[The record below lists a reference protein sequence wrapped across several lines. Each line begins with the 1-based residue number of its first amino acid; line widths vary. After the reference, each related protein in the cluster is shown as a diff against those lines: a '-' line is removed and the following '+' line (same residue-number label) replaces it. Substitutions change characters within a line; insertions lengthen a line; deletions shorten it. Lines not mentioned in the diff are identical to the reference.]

1 MTTSKKKMPI
11 QNSAQLAT
19 HRHKVNVIDFIP
31 ATLKETKSEG
41 FLIEYHFRNPLTD
54 TMERRRSYVNKIV
67 KAYKRKSDGIRH
79 AQRIVCEIN
88 DKLMNGWMPIFK
100 TEDQRLYTPILK
112 VRDLYLADKE
122 KSLRHATY
130 IAYSSLTKMFA
141 DWIRET
147 KREKLVSGSFLR
159 QQAVAYMDYVLNRGF
174 SNRYYN
180 NNLKAMRTFFAWCVE
195 HCYCNENPF
204 ESIKVRPNE
213 DKKRILIDEN
223 TRQRVYDYLKE
234 NNRQMLVVCK
244 LIYNSAIRPN
254 EAHNIMIRDIN
265 LEKRHIVITKESAKN
280 HKERYATLTQDLIDD
295 ISKVISGK
303 PADWYLFGGGRS
315 KLMLPSKK
323 QVCGSKFRK
332 IWSDV
337 RVALKLPEEM
347 QLYSYRDTGMVD
359 LFHAG
364 VDELSIQQHFDHS
377 SLAME
382 AIYTKHFDPKL
393 NERIYQNAPEFC
405 KNK

>member
-1 MTTSKKKMPI
+1 MPI
-11 QNSAQLAT
+11 KNSNFSVS
-19 HRHKVNVIDFIP
+19 HRNKVNVVDFIP

-41 FLIEYHFRNPLTD
+41 FLIEYHFRNPLTGV
-54 TMERRRSYVNKIV
+54 MERRRSYVNKLV
-67 KAYKRKSDGIRH
+67 KSYKRKSDGVRH
-79 AQRIVCEIN
+79 AQRIVCELN
-88 DKLMNGWMPIFK
+88 DKLMNGWLPIFK
-100 TEDQRLYTPILK
+100 TEDQRLYTPLIK

-122 KSLRHATY
+122 KSVRHATY
-130 IAYSSLTKMFA
+130 IAYSSLTKMLI
-141 DWIRET
+141 DWIKET
-147 KREKLVSGSFLR
+147 KSEKIVSGCFLR
-159 QQAVAYMDYVLNRGF
+159 QHAVSYMDYVLNRGF

-180 NNLKAMRTFFAWCVE
+180 NNLKAMRAFFAWCVE

-213 DKKRILIDEN
+213 DKKRILIDED
-223 TRQRVYDYLKE
+223 TRQRVYDYLKV
-234 NNRQMLVVCK
+234 NNPQMLIVCK

-254 EAHNIMIRDIN
+254 EAHNIMIRDIH
-265 LEKRHIVITKESAKN
+265 LDKRHIVITKKSAKN

-295 ISKVISGK
+295 IGKVISGK
-303 PADWYLFGGGRS
+303 PAEWYLFGGGRS
-315 KLMLPSKK
+315 NKMLPSKK

-332 IWSDV
+332 IWGDV
-337 RVALKLPEEM
+337 RIALNLPEEM
-347 QLYSYRDTGMVD
+347 QLYSYRDTGMID

-364 VDELSIQQHFDHS
+364 VDELTIQQHFDHS

-393 NERIYQNAPEFC
+393 NDKIYENAPEFC